1 VKYLILVYNNPTTR
15 KLWESFSDAERAL
28 GFRAH
33 AALGEDLSA
42 SGELIAQGALADPS
56 LTKRVT
62 AKGGRTF
69 TTDGPFAEVKEHLAG
84 FYFVDCES
92 LERAV
97 EHAAR
102 VPMAEF
108 GLVEVRPLMDMNGM
122 EGP

>member
-15 KLWESFSDAERAL
+15 KLWEKFSDAERARGL
-28 GFRAH
+28 AAH
-33 AALGEDLSA
+33 AALGEELGA

-62 AKGGRTF
+62 AKGGRAF

-84 FYFVDCES
+84 FYFVDCDS
-92 LERAV
+92 LQRAI

-102 VPMAEF
+102 IPLAEF
-108 GLVEVRPLMDMNGM
+108 GLVEVRPLMEMGGM
-122 EGP
+122 EA